1 MFDVGFW
8 ELALIAVVA
17 LLVVGPERL
26 PALARSVGLWVG
38 KIRRYTDHVRREVE
52 RDFKAH
58 ELREMIEKP
67 APLDDVYD
75 AVRETKEALR
85 EAEQEL
91 NVSTTAADVV
101 TGNTKQAEAI
111 SANATESV
119 GAEAKDSSRDERE
132 SRP

>member
-8 ELALIAVVA
+8 ELALIGVVA

-26 PALARSVGLWVG
+26 PALARSVGLWAG
-38 KIRRYTDHVRREVE
+38 KIRRYTDHVRREIA
-52 RDFKAH
+52 RDFDVH
-58 ELREMIEKP
+58 EVREILEKP
-67 APLDDVYD
+67 APLDDVYE

-85 EAEQEL
+85 ETEQEL
-91 NVSTTAADVV
+91 NVSATASDAV

-119 GAEAKDSSRDERE
+119 GAEPKDSGHDERE
-132 SRP
+132 TRS